1 MSNRLKKSFKPKTAM
16 TLDWQHFYRGLL
28 ATVLTAIVS
37 PTFWSQPA
45 HSQVQGSCLA
55 SPADIAEKEQLRQA
69 TLEGDQA
76 ARDRYQ
82 AFLVKEAERL
92 QECRKQTWPQNQ
104 ALWLR
109 LYPCDL
115 QPGALDALMD
125 RIVNKGYNKVYLE
138 AFYDGQ
144 ALLPQAENNTV
155 WPSVVR
161 VPGYEN
167 ADLLAEGIKKG
178 QERGLKVYAW
188 MFTINFGYSYS
199 QLPDRQGALARNGQG
214 QTTLTVMQDPS
225 LHEQVGQS
233 HANHAFI
240 DPYSPQARQDYAGV
254 IREILKRKPDGMLFD
269 YVRYLRGV
277 GPASVVT
284 KPSDLWI
291 YSEASQQTLVQRGL
305 NQKGQELIRRYVTQG
320 SITANDI
327 AAVDALYPNEAEP
340 MWQGRNVPPG
350 AKTMGTPGERLPLL
364 QWQLWYLS
372 VAHAVQGIIDFVH
385 LAVDQV
391 RPQGIPSGAV
401 FFPGGNR
408 PVGQG
413 GFDSRLQ
420 AWDRFLPEMEWH
432 PMSYANC
439 QKPDCIMEE
448 VERVLSM
455 APEGT
460 EVIPALAGDWGVAVT
475 NRPPLE
481 DQMYALRRYSSRIN
495 SVSHF
500 AYSWQ
505 EPDSDRDRKFCQ
517 LN

>member
-1 MSNRLKKSFKPKTAM
+1 
-16 TLDWQHFYRGLL
+16 
-28 ATVLTAIVS
+28 
-37 PTFWSQPA
+37 
-45 HSQVQGSCLA
+45 
-55 SPADIAEKEQLRQA
+55 
-69 TLEGDQA
+69 
-76 ARDRYQ
+76 
-82 AFLVKEAERL
+82 
-92 QECRKQTWPQNQ
+92 
-104 ALWLR
+104 
-109 LYPCDL
+109 
-115 QPGALDALMD
+115 
-125 RIVNKGYNKVYLE
+125 
-138 AFYDGQ
+138 
-144 ALLPQAENNTV
+144 
-155 WPSVVR
+155 
-161 VPGYEN
+161 
-167 ADLLAEGIKKG
+167 
-178 QERGLKVYAW
+178 
-188 MFTINFGYSYS
+188 
-199 QLPDRQGALARNGQG
+199 
-214 QTTLTVMQDPS
+214 MQDPS

-240 DPYSPQARQDYAGV
+240 DPYSPQARQDYAGM
-254 IREILKRKPDGMLFD
+254 IQQLLKRKPDGMLFD

-277 GPASVVT
+277 GAASVVT

-291 YSEASQQTLVQRGL
+291 YSEASQQTLLQRGL

-320 SITANDI
+320 FITANDI
-327 AAVDALYPNEAEP
+327 AAVNELYPDEAEP
-340 MWQGRNVPPG
+340 MWQGRSVPPG

-385 LAVDQV
+385 LAVEQV
-391 RPQGIPSGAV
+391 DPQGIPSGAV

-420 AWDRFLPEMEWH
+420 AWDRFSPEMQWH
-432 PMSYANC
+432 PMAYANC
-439 QKPDCIMEE
+439 QKSDCIMEE
-448 VERVLSM
+448 IERVLSM

-460 EVIPALAGDWGVAVT
+460 QVIPALAGDWGVAVT

-505 EPDSDRDRKFCQ
+505 EPESDRDRKFCQ